1 MTMSEMDCYHELSIS
16 SRYSPGV
23 MDSVYADVTVE
34 GTCEK
39 CGAEWTSQY
48 TWDVTEGEQIEDGTQ
63 LYECDE
69 CGKED
74 MEDFAVEGEHGGGW
88 ATHFCS
94 QACHDEYYK
103 GDEEE

>member
-1 MTMSEMDCYHELSIS
+1 MDCYHELSIS

-23 MDSVYADVTVE
+23 IDEVYADVTVE

-48 TWDVTEGEQIEDGTQ
+48 TWNVTEEGEQTEDGIQ

-69 CGKED
+69 CRKEN
-74 MEDFAVEGEHGGGW
+74 MEGFAVEGECIGGGW